1 MVSNYAKVFSVTKE
15 QFLTQLD
22 FSKPTVYVLR
32 GIPGCGKSTLAI
44 EIGSIT
50 DKSWSVCS
58 ADAFFFKNGEYIF
71 DRPRIGEAHSWCLRT
86 FIERM
91 TQESIHSIFLD
102 NTNTTIK
109 EFSHYVQIA
118 KAYDYKVVLVT
129 LNVSVET
136 SKARNVHQV
145 PEKTIQGMYDRLNNT
160 DNVLKVNAFCRE
172 HKIEHFNLDTEE

>member
-1 MVSNYAKVFSVTKE
+1 
-15 QFLTQLD
+15 
-22 FSKPTVYVLR
+22 
-32 GIPGCGKSTLAI
+32 
-44 EIGSIT
+44 
-50 DKSWSVCS
+50 
-58 ADAFFFKNGEYIF
+58 
-71 DRPRIGEAHSWCLRT
+71 
-86 FIERM
+86 M